1 MTLVAIGA
9 PAYGLCVTPL
19 IANAPPSA
27 PAPAL
32 GTGIYSVPEAS
43 RVTGIH
49 RSRIRRWM
57 RGYSYRRSDGHGRSA
72 AIWHG
77 QLEPRGSAFALGFR
91 DLMEVRF
98 VDAFLKAGVSW
109 KTMRLAHGHAR
120 HELGTEHP
128 FCSNRF
134 VTDGRSILLH
144 EAEKSGDAALLDI
157 VSRQREFARI
167 VEPFFKQLEFSPDQQ
182 LLRWW
187 PLGRQRAVVLDP
199 SRNFGQPSVAKSG
212 VPTHVLAESLKAN
225 GSADE
230 VARWYEVQP
239 EEVRDAAA
247 FEAGLAA

>member
-1 MTLVAIGA
+1 MPTVTHDPISSAG
-9 PAYGLCVTPL
+9 TPL
-19 IANAPPSA
+19 GI
-27 PAPAL
+27 
-32 GTGIYSVPEAS
+32 GIYSVPEAA

-57 RGYSYRRSDGHGRSA
+57 RGYSYRRNDGRARSA

-77 QLEPRGSAFALGFR
+77 QLEPHGNTFALGFR
-91 DLMEVRF
+91 DLMEIRF
-98 VDAFLKAGVSW
+98 LEAFLKAGVSW
-109 KTMRLAHGHAR
+109 KTMRLAHEHAQR
-120 HELGTEHP
+120 ELSTEHP

-134 VTDGRSILLH
+134 VTDGRNLLLR

-187 PLGRQRAVVLDP
+187 PLGRERAVVLDP
-199 SRNFGQPSVAKSG
+199 SRNFGQPTVATSG
-212 VPTHVLAESLKAN
+212 VPTHVLAKSLKAN
-225 GSADE
+225 GSAED
-230 VARWYEVQP
+230 VARWYEVRP
-239 EEVRDAAA
+239 EEVHDAAD

>member
-1 MTLVAIGA
+1 MSSVINEST
-9 PAYGLCVTPL
+9 PATGT
-19 IANAPPSA
+19 
-27 PAPAL
+27 AL
-32 GTGIYSVPEAS
+32 GTGIYSVPEAA

-57 RGYSYRRSDGHGRSA
+57 RGYSYQRSDGRARSA

-77 QLEPRGSAFALGFR
+77 QLEPRANAFALGFR

-98 VDAFLKAGVSW
+98 VDAFLKLGVSW
-109 KTMRLAHGHAR
+109 KTMRLAHEHAR
-120 HELGTEHP
+120 RELGTEHP

-134 VTDGRSILLH
+134 VTDGRSLLLR

-187 PLGRQRAVVLDP
+187 PLGREHAVVLDP
-199 SRNFGQPSVAKSG
+199 AKNFGQPSVAISG

-225 GSADE
+225 GSAEE
-230 VARWYEVQP
+230 VARWYEVRP
-239 EEVRDAAA
+239 EEVRDAAD
-247 FEAGLAA
+247 FEAGIAA